1 MAEQANAQNP
11 YAPPSA
17 TVGDVAIPGVVDK
30 AGRGARLGA
39 ALLDGLIGFV
49 VALPAIVLNFG
60 AMVAAAGN
68 ANANPFAVY
77 GALYAGV
84 GGLLTVA
91 LGLAW
96 LIATI
101 LLVQRNGQTI
111 GKKIVGIKVVRKNGD
126 KAGLGRIFALRNLVP
141 IIVSVIPLVGFVFVL
156 VDHLFIFGA
165 EKRCLHDMMADTI
178 VVRA

>member
-1 MAEQANAQNP
+1 MAEAQNR

-17 TVGDVAIPGVVDK
+17 SVGDVAIPGTSEK
-30 AGRGARLGA
+30 ADRGTRLGA
-39 ALLDGLIGFV
+39 SMLDGLVGLIVG
-49 VALPAIVLNFG
+49 LPALLMNFG
-60 AMVAAAGN
+60 AMMAAATNSNG
-68 ANANPFAVY
+68 NPFGVY
-77 GALYAGV
+77 GALYSGV
-84 GGLLTVA
+84 GGLLTAV

-96 LIATI
+96 AIATI

-111 GKKIVGIKVVRKNGD
+111 GKKFIGIKVVRKNGER
-126 KAGLGRIFALRNLVP
+126 AGLGRIFALRNLLP
-141 IIVSVIPLVGFVFVL
+141 FIIALIPLLGFVFIL